1 MFIHTVHKNP
11 ELEAFRHE
19 VREFCNA
26 HLAPNTRRKLELGQ
40 HLERDEHDAWL
51 RAVGAKGWLTGKWPV
66 EHGGLG
72 WGPEQAAILSKEL
85 GAAGAPWLIPFGTTM
100 VGPAIYTFGTEAQ
113 KQQYLPAIAA
123 NETWWCQGY
132 SEPGAGSDLAS
143 LRTRAV
149 LDGDTYVVNGQKIWT
164 TLAHWANMMFYLV
177 RTDPDV
183 KKQDGISFLL
193 IDMNTPG
200 ITVKPI
206 VSIDMSHHLN
216 EVFFDDVRVPRENL
230 IGEPNKDWTYAKF
243 LLANERVGVA
253 EVDKFKRYISQYQQ
267 LLAQTSDAGKPLLE
281 NQEFRAQL
289 ADLNT
294 RLASLQALVND
305 QLAAPQVWTSHQ

>member
-1 MFIHTVHKNP
+1 
-11 ELEAFRHE
+11 
-19 VREFCNA
+19 
-26 HLAPNTRRKLELGQ
+26 
-40 HLERDEHDAWL
+40 
-51 RAVGAKGWLTGKWPV
+51 
-66 EHGGLG
+66 
-72 WGPEQAAILSKEL
+72 
-85 GAAGAPWLIPFGTTM
+85 
-100 VGPAIYTFGTEAQ
+100 
-113 KQQYLPAIAA
+113 
-123 NETWWCQGY
+123 
-132 SEPGAGSDLAS
+132 
-143 LRTRAV
+143 
-149 LDGDTYVVNGQKIWT
+149 
-164 TLAHWANMMFYLV
+164 MMFYLV

-230 IGEPNKDWTYAKF
+230 IGEPNKGWTYAKF

>member
-132 SEPGAGSDLAS
+132 SEPGAGSE
-143 LRTRAV
+143 
-149 LDGDTYVVNGQKIWT
+149 
-164 TLAHWANMMFYLV
+164 LAHPRRARWRYLC
-177 RTDPDV
+177 R
-183 KKQDGISFLL
+183 QRS
-193 IDMNTPG
+193 
-200 ITVKPI
+200 
-206 VSIDMSHHLN
+206 
-216 EVFFDDVRVPRENL
+216 ENL
-230 IGEPNKDWTYAKF
+230 DHA
-243 LLANERVGVA
+243 
-253 EVDKFKRYISQYQQ
+253 
-267 LLAQTSDAGKPLLE
+267 
-281 NQEFRAQL
+281 RALGQHDVL
-289 ADLNT
+289 PGT
-294 RLASLQALVND
+294 HRSRR
-305 QLAAPQVWTSHQ
+305 